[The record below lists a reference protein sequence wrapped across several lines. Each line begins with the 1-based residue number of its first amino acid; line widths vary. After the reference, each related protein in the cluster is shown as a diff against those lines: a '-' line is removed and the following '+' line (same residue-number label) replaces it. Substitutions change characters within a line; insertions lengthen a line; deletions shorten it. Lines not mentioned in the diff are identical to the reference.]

1 MSKELAFTDDNDVVK
16 YLDTTT
22 AFNLALTADG
32 VAFDLTNAKSILV
45 KIANDDGYIMQQTID
60 LTTVTSP
67 LGGTLSFPINQDIM
81 NTLVPD
87 DYDIEVWVTMNDGT
101 QAIFPSDGT
110 LGFSIE
116 ENLMSDTGEVIPTIT
131 LNDFQ
136 QQFDDL
142 SSQMENAVH
151 NVHKGD
157 QGNPGNGIKSAN
169 NQYQLSDSPVT
180 VPTGGWSDTILATTD
195 QLPYLWTKIIFIYDD
210 GTTKEINFVSS
221 RGDTGSQGPIG
232 PVGPQ
237 GKQGNGLVVRGKA
250 DKEENLPTTGNNQG
264 DGYLVGTDLYIWIDG
279 SWQNMGSI
287 TPDLADYVK
296 VADMNNALNAKVN
309 VTDMRK
315 PANDV
320 AGIEEVNAKAD
331 ASAIDQI
338 KTDLTNQVSTLQTQ
352 VDNSAVGTNLLLGT
366 SKTLNTVTNASNW
379 NNNIQSYQSN
389 VTTVNSDTP
398 YTARAWISPASH
410 DMNLQI
416 VWKDSSGNT
425 RYDGGNSISAGT
437 SGYSTWTGII
447 TASSSIQYVT
457 VVFGKQQSTAS
468 SVSYCEVKLERGSHA
483 TDWCPNPEDKVN
495 VADMRKPA
503 NDVAGIE
510 EVNAKQDKLTIT
522 PADDSKVAHLSGAN
536 NFDTVPTVNNNP
548 LLLASSLP
556 SDLARTTKD
565 ANFTRKLQK
574 SGIDV
579 ATTTDVKNTV
589 NTATNKVVTTDKLAN
604 FTAGLQ
610 KGGIDVA
617 TAADLKSVEKSAW
630 HQLDKSH
637 IMMGNAYY
645 SDCLYRIDP
654 VTKRIYIHCIV
665 DAETDSSMNAHLD
678 FSSVVSKFT
687 SKGAGTMEYARYST
701 AGSCVFSI
709 SGSKISFT
717 TPQIENIELI
727 IASVP
732 LENCWFGYD
741 TLLI

>member
-32 VAFDLTNAKSILV
+32 VAFDLTNAKSVLV

-195 QLPYLWTKIIFIYDD
+195 QLPYLWTKIIFTYDD
-210 GTTKEINFVSS
+210 GTTKETNFVSS

-296 VADMNNALNAKVN
+296 VADMNNALNAKQDKIGYTPADDSKVLHTT
-309 VTDMRK
+309 VT
-315 PANDV
+315 
-320 AGIEEVNAKAD
+320 
-331 ASAIDQI
+331 Q
-338 KTDLTNQVSTLQTQ
+338 L
-352 VDNSAVGTNLLLGT
+352 NSADMNTILTAGFYQLISGINGMPNADWITIYQVITVGGTNGVQLAYGTNNTILGMRSWNRYNIFT
-366 SKTLNTVTNASNW
+366 SW
-379 NNNIQSYQSN
+379 
-389 VTTVNSDTP
+389 
-398 YTARAWISPASH
+398 
-410 DMNLQI
+410 
-416 VWKDSSGNT
+416 
-425 RYDGGNSISAGT
+425 
-437 SGYSTWTGII
+437 
-447 TASSSIQYVT
+447 
-457 VVFGKQQSTAS
+457 
-468 SVSYCEVKLERGSHA
+468 VKF
-483 TDWCPNPEDKVN
+483 
-495 VADMRKPA
+495 
-503 NDVAGIE
+503 
-510 EVNAKQDKLTIT
+510 
-522 PADDSKVAHLSGAN
+522 ADDSKVAHLSGAN

-556 SDLARTTKD
+556 SDLARTGQDT
-565 ANFTRKLQK
+565 NFTRKLQK

-579 ATTTDVKNTV
+579 ATKTDVSKAV
-589 NTATNKVVTTDKLAN
+589 NTATSNVVTTDKLAN

-610 KGGIDVA
+610 SGGIDVA
-617 TAADLKSVEKSAW
+617 TAADLKSVEANAW
-630 HQLDKSH
+630 RQLDNKYIKDSNN
-637 IMMGNAYY
+637 GGFANGTYV
-645 SDCLYRIDP
+645 LYRLD
-654 VTKRIYIHCIV
+654 TLNKRLLFMFTINALL
-665 DAETDSSMNAHLD
+665 AETTVTVD
-678 FSSVVSKFT
+678 FSSVVSNISEPSLPSFNNYFAQNNDSNST
-687 SKGAGTMEYARYST
+687 TTVSKNLLNIALTGGGGCASSLYS
-701 AGSCVFSI
+701 
-709 SGSKISFT
+709 SFT
-717 TPQIENIELI
+717 GKHDFCFVN
-727 IASVP
+727 
-732 LENCWFGYD
+732 YD
-741 TLLI
+741 KLV

>member
-142 SSQMENAVH
+142 SNQMENAVQ
-151 NVHKGD
+151 NVQKGD
-157 QGNPGNGIKSAN
+157 QGDPGNGIKSAN

-195 QLPYLWTKIIFIYDD
+195 QLPYLWTKIIFTYDD
-210 GTTKEINFVSS
+210 GTTKETNFVSS

-296 VADMNNALNAKVN
+296 VADMDNALNAKVN
-309 VTDMRK
+309 
-315 PANDV
+315 
-320 AGIEEVNAKAD
+320 I
-331 ASAIDQI
+331 
-338 KTDLTNQVSTLQTQ
+338 
-352 VDNSAVGTNLLLGT
+352 
-366 SKTLNTVTNASNW
+366 
-379 NNNIQSYQSN
+379 
-389 VTTVNSDTP
+389 
-398 YTARAWISPASH
+398 
-410 DMNLQI
+410 
-416 VWKDSSGNT
+416 
-425 RYDGGNSISAGT
+425 
-437 SGYSTWTGII
+437 
-447 TASSSIQYVT
+447 
-457 VVFGKQQSTAS
+457 
-468 SVSYCEVKLERGSHA
+468 
-483 TDWCPNPEDKVN
+483 
-495 VADMRKPA
+495 ADMRKPA
-503 NDVAGIE
+503 SDVVGLDEIKSSLLPNGTDLYTLINTSGQPRSYHVPTYLNAQTM
-510 EVNAKQDKLTIT
+510 VNKPTARLSAFKLNTASIGDVTTLNYNSTFLTLKDYSDGSTYEAFLNTNSSGTIT
-522 PADDSKVAHLSGAN
+522 VIRPWYKVADDSKVAHLSGAN
-536 NFDTVPTVNNNP
+536 NFDTVPTVDNNP

-565 ANFTRKLQK
+565 ANFTGKLQK

-579 ATTTDVKNTV
+579 ATTTDVTNAV
-589 NTATNKVVTTDKLAN
+589 NTATSNSSKYIEASKNDEDSAIN
-604 FTAGLQ
+604 DSA
-610 KGGIDVA
+610 KGNSDDI
-617 TAADLKSVEKSAW
+617 
-630 HQLDKSH
+630 
-637 IMMGNAYY
+637 YY
-645 SDCLYRIDP
+645 WTQD
-654 VTKRIYIHCIV
+654 
-665 DAETDSSMNAHLD
+665 
-678 FSSVVSKFT
+678 
-687 SKGAGTMEYARYST
+687 
-701 AGSCVFSI
+701 
-709 SGSKISFT
+709 
-717 TPQIENIELI
+717 
-727 IASVP
+727 
-732 LENCWFGYD
+732 
-741 TLLI
+741 

>member
-32 VAFDLTNAKSILV
+32 VAFDLTVAKSVLV
-45 KIANDDGYIMQQTID
+45 KIANDDGYIMQEAID

-116 ENLMSDTGEVIPTIT
+116 DNLMSDTGEVIPTIT
-131 LNDFQ
+131 LNDFK
-136 QQFDDL
+136 QQFNDL
-142 SSQMENAVH
+142 SNQMENAVH
-151 NVHKGD
+151 NVQKGD

-250 DKEENLPTTGNNQG
+250 DKEENLPKTGNNQG

-296 VADMNNALNAKVN
+296 VADMNNALN
-309 VTDMRK
+309 T
-315 PANDV
+315 
-320 AGIEEVNAKAD
+320 
-331 ASAIDQI
+331 
-338 KTDLTNQVSTLQTQ
+338 
-352 VDNSAVGTNLLLGT
+352 
-366 SKTLNTVTNASNW
+366 
-379 NNNIQSYQSN
+379 
-389 VTTVNSDTP
+389 
-398 YTARAWISPASH
+398 
-410 DMNLQI
+410 
-416 VWKDSSGNT
+416 
-425 RYDGGNSISAGT
+425 
-437 SGYSTWTGII
+437 
-447 TASSSIQYVT
+447 
-457 VVFGKQQSTAS
+457 
-468 SVSYCEVKLERGSHA
+468 
-483 TDWCPNPEDKVN
+483 KVN

-503 NDVAGIE
+503 SDVVGLEDVSTSVYQNQLTKGTDIHTVTKDGIYPLGYSYVNFIDSNYHWGTLQVINSNAVITHIARTENSIWVESRSGSPAWWNPWHKLSFDDEVLHSAVTQLNSTDMDTVLTAGFYQLNSGTNGMP
-510 EVNAKQDKLTIT
+510 NADTWTIYQVIPSDSTNGVQLAYGTNNAILGMRSWNRNTSTIT
-522 PADDSKVAHLSGAN
+522 FTSWVQFADDSKVAHLSGDEEIAGTKT
-536 NFDTVPTVNNNP
+536 FDTAPIDKTTGNPYITKDGVPAVPDT
-548 LLLASSLP
+548 LA
-556 SDLARTTKD
+556 DTTKD
-565 ANFTRKLQK
+565 TNFTGKLQK

-579 ATTTDVKNTV
+579 ATTNDVSNAV
-589 NTATNKVVTTDKLAN
+589 NTATANMANTTKLAN

-610 KGGIDVA
+610 VNGKDVGTGGGDKLTTPWVVTNYQSTDTMGPHGCNEA
-617 TAADLKSVEKSAW
+617 TGW
-630 HQLDKSH
+630 
-637 IMMGNAYY
+637 
-645 SDCLYRIDP
+645 
-654 VTKRIYIHCIV
+654 RIYNDILYYYGTFYGATV
-665 DAETDSSMNAHLD
+665 SETVVFNLYTAYPDFKKTFKTLGSS
-678 FSSVVSKFT
+678 
-687 SKGAGTMEYARYST
+687 
-701 AGSCVFSI
+701 
-709 SGSKISFT
+709 
-717 TPQIENIELI
+717 PELI
-727 IASVP
+727 YQTPAGFWAFNDWGNQMVGD
-732 LENCWFGYD
+732 EGN
-741 TLLI
+741 LLISIKNTATPLSVNIVYPLDRL

>member
-151 NVHKGD
+151 NVQKGD

-195 QLPYLWTKIIFIYDD
+195 QLPYLWTKIIFTYND
-210 GTTKEINFVSS
+210 GKTNEINFVSS
-221 RGDTGSQGPIG
+221 RGDTGSQGPMG

-279 SWQNMGSI
+279 SWQNMGSNY
-287 TPDLADYVK
+287 PDLADYVK
-296 VADMNNALNAKVN
+296 VADMNNALNAKQDKIGYTPADDSKVVHDNHDNTITANNLIYDLSKTGITPLSIVN
-309 VTDMRK
+309 SGSF
-315 PANDV
+315 ND
-320 AGIEEVNAKAD
+320 
-331 ASAIDQI
+331 
-338 KTDLTNQVSTLQTQ
+338 LP
-352 VDNSAVGTNLLLGT
+352 LGT
-366 SKTLNTVTNASNW
+366 VFAEPPMTDGPDT
-379 NNNIQSYQSN
+379 IRGF
-389 VTTVNSDTP
+389 TTATF
-398 YTARAWISPASH
+398 
-410 DMNLQI
+410 
-416 VWKDSSGNT
+416 
-425 RYDGGNSISAGT
+425 
-437 SGYSTWTGII
+437 YSTQWNGRKAQIAIADNANLMYFRVKNVDAWNSWTLL
-447 TASSSIQYVT
+447 S
-457 VVFGKQQSTAS
+457 
-468 SVSYCEVKLERGSHA
+468 
-483 TDWCPNPEDKVN
+483 
-495 VADMRKPA
+495 
-503 NDVAGIE
+503 
-510 EVNAKQDKLTIT
+510 
-522 PADDSKVAHLSGAN
+522 DDSKVAHLSGTN

-556 SDLARTTKD
+556 SDLARTGQDT
-565 ANFTRKLQK
+565 NFTRKLQK

-579 ATTTDVKNTV
+579 ATTTDVKNAV
-589 NTATNKVVTTDKLAN
+589 NTATSKVVTTDKLAN

-610 KGGIDVA
+610 SGGVSVA
-617 TAADLKSVEKSAW
+617 TSDDLKSVEKSAW
-630 HQLDKSH
+630 RQLDQK
-637 IMMGNAYY
+637 
-645 SDCLYRIDP
+645 
-654 VTKRIYIHCIV
+654 YINTDAFS
-665 DAETDSSMNAHLD
+665 DAEFCYKINRDKKLIQFFGLGNVNIVKTYEDDTFWFVDLSSIIKTSGNGDYAKMVVFQQLSDVTNKVF
-678 FSSVVSKFT
+678 FSSLSSYLKNGKLGFDSV
-687 SKGAGTMEYARYST
+687 AYIQYS
-701 AGSCVFSI
+701 GYLS
-709 SGSKISFT
+709 
-717 TPQIENIELI
+717 
-727 IASVP
+727 IASKP
-732 LENCWFGYD
+732 NDGINYD
-741 TLLI
+741 ELQPGI

>member
-45 KIANDDGYIMQQTID
+45 KIANDDGYIMQEAID

-142 SSQMENAVH
+142 SSQMANAVQ
-151 NVHKGD
+151 NVKKGD

-195 QLPYLWTKIIFIYDD
+195 QLPHLWTKIIFTYDD
-210 GTTKEINFVSS
+210 GTTKETNFVSS

-296 VADMNNALNAKVN
+296 VADMNNALNTKVN

-315 PANDV
+315 PA
-320 AGIEEVNAKAD
+320 
-331 ASAIDQI
+331 S
-338 KTDLTNQVSTLQTQ
+338 
-352 VDNSAVGTNLLLGT
+352 
-366 SKTLNTVTNASNW
+366 
-379 NNNIQSYQSN
+379 
-389 VTTVNSDTP
+389 
-398 YTARAWISPASH
+398 
-410 DMNLQI
+410 
-416 VWKDSSGNT
+416 
-425 RYDGGNSISAGT
+425 
-437 SGYSTWTGII
+437 
-447 TASSSIQYVT
+447 
-457 VVFGKQQSTAS
+457 
-468 SVSYCEVKLERGSHA
+468 
-483 TDWCPNPEDKVN
+483 
-495 VADMRKPA
+495 
-503 NDVAGIE
+503 DVAGIE
-510 EVNAKQDKLTIT
+510 EVNAKQDKIGYT

-556 SDLARTTKD
+556 SDLARTGSDQEYTGKNTFDTAPIDKTTGNPYITKDGVPAVPSTLADTTKD
-565 ANFTRKLQK
+565 ANFTGKLQK

-579 ATTTDVKNTV
+579 ATTSDVSSAV
-589 NTATNKVVTTDKLAN
+589 NTATANMANTTKLAN

-610 KGGIDVA
+610 VNGKDVGTGGGDTLTTPWVTTSHFGHGANDLDSLGIEEITGWRIKNDVLYYDA
-617 TAADLKSVEKSAW
+617 TFMRNDTDLNSLTVVFDLYTAIPNFKTTFKTTENGPHMVFTGV
-630 HQLDKSH
+630 
-637 IMMGNAYY
+637 GNAKAMFNFG
-645 SDCLYRIDP
+645 SDFVPNNIGNIQIMLSGENASLP
-654 VTKRIYIHCIV
+654 IHIV
-665 DAETDSSMNAHLD
+665 YPLD
-678 FSSVVSKFT
+678 
-687 SKGAGTMEYARYST
+687 R
-701 AGSCVFSI
+701 
-709 SGSKISFT
+709 
-717 TPQIENIELI
+717 L
-727 IASVP
+727 
-732 LENCWFGYD
+732 
-741 TLLI
+741 

>member
-32 VAFDLTNAKSILV
+32 VAFDLTNAKSVLV

-67 LGGTLSFPINQDIM
+67 LGGTLSFPINQNIM

-142 SSQMENAVH
+142 SSQMENAVQ

-195 QLPYLWTKIIFIYDD
+195 QLPYLWTKIIFTYDD
-210 GTTKEINFVSS
+210 GTTNEINFVSS
-221 RGDTGSQGPIG
+221 RGDTGSQGPMG

-279 SWQNMGSI
+279 SWQNMGNI

-296 VADMNNALNAKVN
+296 VADMNNALNTKVN

-315 PANDV
+315 PA
-320 AGIEEVNAKAD
+320 
-331 ASAIDQI
+331 S
-338 KTDLTNQVSTLQTQ
+338 
-352 VDNSAVGTNLLLGT
+352 
-366 SKTLNTVTNASNW
+366 
-379 NNNIQSYQSN
+379 
-389 VTTVNSDTP
+389 
-398 YTARAWISPASH
+398 
-410 DMNLQI
+410 
-416 VWKDSSGNT
+416 
-425 RYDGGNSISAGT
+425 
-437 SGYSTWTGII
+437 
-447 TASSSIQYVT
+447 
-457 VVFGKQQSTAS
+457 
-468 SVSYCEVKLERGSHA
+468 
-483 TDWCPNPEDKVN
+483 
-495 VADMRKPA
+495 
-503 NDVAGIE
+503 DVAGIE
-510 EVNAKQDKLTIT
+510 EVNAKQDKIGYTPADDSKVVHSTDMRKPAGDVVGLEDIT
-522 PADDSKVAHLSGAN
+522 TAYNQGGIADGTDVQSITKEGLYQLYGVSLINFTGSGKNWGTLQVIREAGDIFQIARMIGGSIYINSYGGNPASWGGWTKLADDSKVAHLSGAN

-556 SDLARTTKD
+556 SDLARTGQD
-565 ANFTRKLQK
+565 ANFTGKLQK

-579 ATTTDVKNTV
+579 ATTTDVKNAV
-589 NTATNKVVTTDKLAN
+589 NTATSNVVTTDKPAN

-617 TAADLKSVEKSAW
+617 TVGVSVGDIYPMKPDSNPGSGLITITKVTDKNISGTFELSA
-630 HQLDKSH
+630 LMVCSIVMGTGVPSFPDKFIKNIS
-637 IMMGNAYY
+637 ITIESNNVQSFGEDV
-645 SDCLYRIDP
+645 SGSYRIINYGKGILGFNTNP
-654 VTKRIYIHCIV
+654 GGSTSTVEVLVGSANGT
-665 DAETDSSMNAHLD
+665 
-678 FSSVVSKFT
+678 FT
-687 SKGAGTMEYARYST
+687 
-701 AGSCVFSI
+701 CDV
-709 SGSKISFT
+709 
-717 TPQIENIELI
+717 
-727 IASVP
+727 
-732 LENCWFGYD
+732 
-741 TLLI
+741 

>member
-45 KIANDDGYIMQQTID
+45 KIANDDGYIMQEAID

-136 QQFDDL
+136 QKFDYL

-151 NVHKGD
+151 NVQKGD

-210 GTTKEINFVSS
+210 GTTKETNFVSS

-232 PVGPQ
+232 PEGPQ

-296 VADMNNALNAKVN
+296 VADMNNALNTKVN

-315 PANDV
+315 PASDV
-320 AGIEEVNAKAD
+320 AGIEEVN
-331 ASAIDQI
+331 
-338 KTDLTNQVSTLQTQ
+338 V
-352 VDNSAVGTNLLLGT
+352 
-366 SKTLNTVTNASNW
+366 
-379 NNNIQSYQSN
+379 
-389 VTTVNSDTP
+389 
-398 YTARAWISPASH
+398 
-410 DMNLQI
+410 
-416 VWKDSSGNT
+416 
-425 RYDGGNSISAGT
+425 
-437 SGYSTWTGII
+437 
-447 TASSSIQYVT
+447 
-457 VVFGKQQSTAS
+457 
-468 SVSYCEVKLERGSHA
+468 
-483 TDWCPNPEDKVN
+483 
-495 VADMRKPA
+495 
-503 NDVAGIE
+503 
-510 EVNAKQDKLTIT
+510 KQDKISYT

-556 SDLARTTKD
+556 SDLARTGSDQEFTGKNTFDVAPIDKTTGHPYITKDGVPAVPSTLADTTKD
-565 ANFTRKLQK
+565 ANFTGKLQK
-574 SGIDV
+574 FGIDV
-579 ATTTDVKNTV
+579 ATKTDVKKAVNAAVSPLNINTNWV
-589 NTATNKVVTTDKLAN
+589 SLSVDSSQIKDTDWDSTVTNCNYRIAHSTLYLTGKYRMLATSTNKSGILFQLPTNIVSQISFPSTNEFQIGVIQAFAQVPIMFMISLTNDGKISTTTSPYDINSNYGAR
-604 FTAGLQ
+604 AGL
-610 KGGIDVA
+610 GLIN
-617 TAADLKSVEKSAW
+617 AA
-630 HQLDKSH
+630 
-637 IMMGNAYY
+637 I
-645 SDCLYRIDP
+645 
-654 VTKRIYIHCIV
+654 
-665 DAETDSSMNAHLD
+665 
-678 FSSVVSKFT
+678 
-687 SKGAGTMEYARYST
+687 
-701 AGSCVFSI
+701 
-709 SGSKISFT
+709 
-717 TPQIENIELI
+717 
-727 IASVP
+727 P
-732 LENCWFGYD
+732 LN
-741 TLLI
+741 

>member
-67 LGGTLSFPINQDIM
+67 LGGTLSFPINQNIM

-136 QQFDDL
+136 QQFNDL

-151 NVHKGD
+151 NVQKGD
-157 QGNPGNGIKSAN
+157 QGNPGNGIKAAN

-195 QLPYLWTKIIFIYDD
+195 QLPYLWTKIIFTYDD

-221 RGDTGSQGPIG
+221 RGDTGSQGPVG

-250 DKEENLPTTGNNQG
+250 DKEENLPTTSNNQG

-296 VADMNNALNAKVN
+296 VADMNNALNAKQDKIGYTPADDSKV
-309 VTDMRK
+309 VHGTDTSNWQKQAMFNPGDFK
-315 PANDV
+315 IDV
-320 AGIEEVNAKAD
+320 ANSTTDFATLLRSKYNKGGIVYIRENDWPVVNAVVICEGSGWWYAY
-331 ASAIDQI
+331 
-338 KTDLTNQVSTLQTQ
+338 
-352 VDNSAVGTNLLLGT
+352 G
-366 SKTLNTVTNASNW
+366 
-379 NNNIQSYQSN
+379 
-389 VTTVNSDTP
+389 VNSDGNFVHRRI
-398 YTARAWISPASH
+398 RASDDTGWII
-410 DMNLQI
+410 N
-416 VWKDSSGNT
+416 
-425 RYDGGNSISAGT
+425 
-437 SGYSTWTGII
+437 
-447 TASSSIQYVT
+447 
-457 VVFGKQQSTAS
+457 
-468 SVSYCEVKLERGSHA
+468 
-483 TDWCPNPEDKVN
+483 
-495 VADMRKPA
+495 
-503 NDVAGIE
+503 
-510 EVNAKQDKLTIT
+510 
-522 PADDSKVAHLSGAN
+522 ADDSKVAHLSGAN

-556 SDLARTTKD
+556 ADLARTSQQT
-565 ANFTRKLQK
+565 NFTDGLQK
-574 SGIDV
+574 GGKDV
-579 ATTTDVKNTV
+579 ATTADVTSAIS
-589 NTATNKVVTTDKLAN
+589 TATANMVDSSKPTN

-610 KGGIDVA
+610 SGGVDVA
-617 TAADLKSVEKSAW
+617 TVNQLSAADDSGWIAFPSNSNL
-630 HQLDKSH
+630 QL
-637 IMMGNAYY
+637 NAYY
-645 SDCLYRIDP
+645 KIFNGVLYTMGTVGPKNSDGSPELMLNVQSIISDKGYNSLPKGIQ
-654 VTKRIYIHCIV
+654 YHHNYYSHQGG
-665 DAETDSSMNAHLD
+665 EYSLD
-678 FSSVVSKFT
+678 FNNYYP
-687 SKGAGTMEYARYST
+687 GG
-701 AGSCVFSI
+701 I
-709 SGSKISFT
+709 SADFAEGVNEFIGINLT
-717 TPQIENIELI
+717 IPIH
-727 IASVP
+727 
-732 LENCWFGYD
+732 
-741 TLLI
+741 

>member
-32 VAFDLTNAKSILV
+32 VAFDLTNAKSVLV

-67 LGGTLSFPINQDIM
+67 LGGTISFPINQNIM

-142 SSQMENAVH
+142 SNQMENAVH
-151 NVHKGD
+151 NVKKGD

-210 GTTKEINFVSS
+210 GTTKETNFVSS

-250 DKEENLPTTGNNQG
+250 DKKENLPTMGNNQG

-296 VADMNNALNAKVN
+296 VTDMNNALNAKVN
-309 VTDMRK
+309 TTDMRK
-315 PANDV
+315 PA
-320 AGIEEVNAKAD
+320 
-331 ASAIDQI
+331 S
-338 KTDLTNQVSTLQTQ
+338 
-352 VDNSAVGTNLLLGT
+352 
-366 SKTLNTVTNASNW
+366 
-379 NNNIQSYQSN
+379 
-389 VTTVNSDTP
+389 
-398 YTARAWISPASH
+398 
-410 DMNLQI
+410 
-416 VWKDSSGNT
+416 
-425 RYDGGNSISAGT
+425 
-437 SGYSTWTGII
+437 
-447 TASSSIQYVT
+447 
-457 VVFGKQQSTAS
+457 
-468 SVSYCEVKLERGSHA
+468 
-483 TDWCPNPEDKVN
+483 
-495 VADMRKPA
+495 
-503 NDVAGIE
+503 DVAGIE
-510 EVNAKQDKLTIT
+510 EVNAKQDKIGYTPADDSKVFHSTVTQLNSTNMNTILTAGFYQLNSGTNGMPNMDNWTIYQVIPLGST
-522 PADDSKVAHLSGAN
+522 NGVQVAYGTNNAILGMRSWNENGKFNFTNWVQFADDSKVAHLSGAN
-536 NFDTVPTVNNNP
+536 NFDTVPTVKNNP

-565 ANFTRKLQK
+565 ANFTGKLQK

-579 ATTTDVKNTV
+579 ATTTDVKNAV
-589 NTATNKVVTTDKLAN
+589 NTAVSPLNINTNWVSLSVDNSQIKNTDWDPK
-604 FTAGLQ
+604 FTNC
-610 KGGIDVA
+610 D
-617 TAADLKSVEKSAW
+617 
-630 HQLDKSH
+630 
-637 IMMGNAYY
+637 
-645 SDCLYRIDP
+645 YRIAHSTLYLTGKYKMLITSNNKSGILFQLP
-654 VTKRIYIHCIV
+654 TNIVSQISFPSTNEFQIGIIQAAARIPIMFMISLTNDGKISTTTSPYNM
-665 DAETDSSMNAHLD
+665 DSSNFGAQYGLGLINA
-678 FSSVVSKFT
+678 
-687 SKGAGTMEYARYST
+687 A
-701 AGSCVFSI
+701 I
-709 SGSKISFT
+709 
-717 TPQIENIELI
+717 
-727 IASVP
+727 P
-732 LENCWFGYD
+732 LN
-741 TLLI
+741 

>member
-45 KIANDDGYIMQQTID
+45 KIANDDGYIMQEAID

-195 QLPYLWTKIIFIYDD
+195 QLPYLWTKIIFTYDD
-210 GTTKEINFVSS
+210 GTTKETNFVSS

-232 PVGPQ
+232 PEGPQ

-296 VADMNNALNAKVN
+296 VADMNNALNTKVN
-309 VTDMRK
+309 VSDMRK
-315 PANDV
+315 PASDV
-320 AGIEEVNAKAD
+320 AGIEEVN
-331 ASAIDQI
+331 
-338 KTDLTNQVSTLQTQ
+338 V
-352 VDNSAVGTNLLLGT
+352 
-366 SKTLNTVTNASNW
+366 
-379 NNNIQSYQSN
+379 
-389 VTTVNSDTP
+389 
-398 YTARAWISPASH
+398 
-410 DMNLQI
+410 
-416 VWKDSSGNT
+416 
-425 RYDGGNSISAGT
+425 
-437 SGYSTWTGII
+437 
-447 TASSSIQYVT
+447 
-457 VVFGKQQSTAS
+457 
-468 SVSYCEVKLERGSHA
+468 
-483 TDWCPNPEDKVN
+483 
-495 VADMRKPA
+495 
-503 NDVAGIE
+503 
-510 EVNAKQDKLTIT
+510 KQDAIGYT
-522 PADDSKVAHLSGAN
+522 PADDSKVAHDNHDGTITANGTVFNLLNSLSASSIPQDPTKDYNTLPQGLALMSELNGEPANMPPVKSTYLTLTIASSFATGRKRQLAWLDAGAN
-536 NFDTVPTVNNNP
+536 SSNNNFTYIRYCIGDTWSSWDSIP
-548 LLLASSLP
+548 TSTQISSLIP
-556 SDLARTTKD
+556 STIADTTKD
-565 ANFTRKLQK
+565 ANFTGKLQK

-579 ATTTDVKNTV
+579 ATKTDVSKAV
-589 NTATNKVVTTDKLAN
+589 NTATSNVVTTDKLAN

-610 KGGIDVA
+610 SGGVSVA
-617 TAADLKSVEKSAW
+617 TSDDLKSVEKAAW
-630 HQLDKSH
+630 RVMTGS
-637 IMMGNAYY
+637 
-645 SDCLYRIDP
+645 SD
-654 VTKRIYIHCIV
+654 
-665 DAETDSSMNAHLD
+665 
-678 FSSVVSKFT
+678 FF
-687 SKGAGTMEYARYST
+687 
-701 AGSCVFSI
+701 
-709 SGSKISFT
+709 ISFT
-717 TPQIENIELI
+717 CLYKINTAKKRIELI
-727 IASVP
+727 AFGMVYTKNSGTIIDLSSIISGITSVDGGFFIVGDEMKINFSGTKLTVADNQAYP
-732 LENCWFGYD
+732 SGDAGMLSHKMNRYD
-741 TLLI
+741 ADNNPCYVYYTGLV

>member
-67 LGGTLSFPINQDIM
+67 LGGTLSFPINQNIM

-142 SSQMENAVH
+142 SNQMENAVQ
-151 NVHKGD
+151 NVQKGD
-157 QGNPGNGIKSAN
+157 QGDPGNGIKSAN

-195 QLPYLWTKIIFIYDD
+195 QLPYLWTKIIFTYDD
-210 GTTKEINFVSS
+210 GTTKETNFVSS

-264 DGYLVGTDLYIWIDG
+264 DGYLVGTDLYIWIDD

-296 VADMNNALNAKVN
+296 VADMNNALNTKVN

-315 PANDV
+315 PA
-320 AGIEEVNAKAD
+320 
-331 ASAIDQI
+331 S
-338 KTDLTNQVSTLQTQ
+338 
-352 VDNSAVGTNLLLGT
+352 
-366 SKTLNTVTNASNW
+366 
-379 NNNIQSYQSN
+379 
-389 VTTVNSDTP
+389 
-398 YTARAWISPASH
+398 
-410 DMNLQI
+410 
-416 VWKDSSGNT
+416 
-425 RYDGGNSISAGT
+425 
-437 SGYSTWTGII
+437 
-447 TASSSIQYVT
+447 
-457 VVFGKQQSTAS
+457 
-468 SVSYCEVKLERGSHA
+468 
-483 TDWCPNPEDKVN
+483 
-495 VADMRKPA
+495 
-503 NDVAGIE
+503 DVAGIE
-510 EVNAKQDKLTIT
+510 EVNAKQDKIGYT
-522 PADDSKVAHLSGAN
+522 PADDSKVVHDNHDGTITANGTVFNLLNSLSASSIPQDPTKDYNTLPQGLAMMTEANGEPANMPPVESSYLTLTIAANFATGRKRQLAWLDAGAN
-536 NFDTVPTVNNNP
+536 SSNNNYTYIRYCVGGTWSSWDSIP
-548 LLLASSLP
+548 TSTQISSLIP
-556 SDLARTTKD
+556 STIADTTKD
-565 ANFTRKLQK
+565 ANFTAKLQK

-579 ATTTDVKNTV
+579 ATTNDVSNAI
-589 NTATNKVVTTDKLAN
+589 NTATANMVDSSKLTN

-610 KGGIDVA
+610 SGGVSVA
-617 TAADLKSVEKSAW
+617 TSDDLKSVEDSAW
-630 HQLDKSH
+630 R
-637 IMMGNAYY
+637 IMTGSSEAVDPY
-645 SDCLYRIDP
+645 SCLYRINTD
-654 VTKRIYIHCIV
+654 KERIEFV
-665 DAETDSSMNAHLD
+665 LWGSSVEFMSSDKLTVID
-678 FSSVVSKFT
+678 FSSIVTGISSVT
-687 SKGAGTMEYARYST
+687 GYL
-701 AGSCVFSI
+701 SI
-709 SGSKISFT
+709 SSTDEGG
-717 TPQIENIELI
+717 
-727 IASVP
+727 
-732 LENCWFGYD
+732 GYD
-741 TLLI
+741 LVSSGTKVLVDRCNYSKCQAFVVNSSNVNNQPAYAYYTGLK